1 MGCRRYQQHDLN
13 ALQWMDLKIPNLS
26 ISNSTPFYQIHTID
40 DDSALKI
47 NIDFFESTR
56 ETFLVN
62 IIPEYILHIVCPTLW
77 SFTTLHS

>member
-47 NIDFFESTR
+47 NIDFFENEVNFFGQYYPR
-56 ETFLVN
+56 VN
-62 IIPEYILHIVCPTLW
+62 IAHRMSYSLVIYYP
-77 SFTTLHS
+77 S

>member
-47 NIDFFESTR
+47 NIDFFEST
-56 ETFLVN
+56 
-62 IIPEYILHIVCPTLW
+62 
-77 SFTTLHS
+77 